1 MGNIW
6 RRICITIINFLPK
19 PGRLQL
25 TFFSS
30 KMDYEPKRKLIR
42 IDGQCYRFFDYNKYQ
57 DCELGEAENSQK
69 DVEFDHSEQQLAVTD
84 IQLFPHFDGKY
95 KHSFYVPR

>member
-6 RRICITIINFLPK
+6 RRIINVLPK
-19 PGRLQL
+19 TARLQL

-30 KMDYEPKRKLIR
+30 KKMDYEPKRKLIC
-42 IDGQCYRFFDYNKYQ
+42 IDGKSYRYPGFNDSQSSQDSESSEEDNESNK
-57 DCELGEAENSQK
+57 
-69 DVEFDHSEQQLAVTD
+69 VESNITE
-84 IQLFPHFDGKY
+84 IQFFPHTEGKY